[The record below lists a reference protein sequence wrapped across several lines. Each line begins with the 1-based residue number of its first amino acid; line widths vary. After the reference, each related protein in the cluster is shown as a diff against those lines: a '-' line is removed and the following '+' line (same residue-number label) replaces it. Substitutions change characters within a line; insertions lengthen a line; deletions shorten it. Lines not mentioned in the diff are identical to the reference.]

1 MKYKIKDFR
10 VKGDNKFMK
19 KLFKLVVAATVTASL
34 VLTGCTAKESASANA
49 SSGKQSKVKVGFLY
63 VGPIGDGGFT
73 YSHDQGRLYLEKEL
87 KVETIYKE
95 SVKEDKAEVEKVV
108 EDMIEQGA
116 NVIVGTSFGFQEGL
130 LSEAEKHKD
139 VKFLHCSGYE
149 TSENMSQFFGKIHE
163 MMYLNGIVAGL
174 KTKTNTLGFVGAFPI
189 PEVIRNIDAFTLGA
203 KSVNPNVKVKVNWT
217 NTWYDPAKEK
227 DAALALIDGGA
238 DVIAQHQDTAGPQQA
253 AESKGVF
260 SIGYNT
266 DMSKTAP
273 KANMTSAVWNWGP
286 YYVKQVKAIMDGSF
300 KSEKYWGGVSDGIV
314 DIAPLTSLAPADA
327 KDKVEKAK
335 EDIKSGKNKIFV
347 GPIKDQKGTVKV
359 ESGKTMTDDE
369 IWNINW
375 FVEGV
380 DGTIPAK

>member
-1 MKYKIKDFR
+1 MR
-10 VKGDNKFMK
+10 KFLK
-19 KLFKLVVAATVTASL
+19 VSL
-34 VLTGCTAKESASANA
+34 SAVIA
-49 SSGKQSKVKVGFLY
+49 SSLFFVGCGQAKTENVKKADNKVKVGFIY
-63 VGPIGDGGFT
+63 VGPIGDGGYT
-73 YSHDQGRLYLEKEL
+73 YSHDQGRQYLEKEL
-87 KVETIYKE
+87 KVDTIYKE
-95 SVKEDKAEVEKVV
+95 SVKEDKAEVERVV
-108 EDMIEQGA
+108 NDMIDQGA

-130 LSEAEKHKD
+130 LTSAKKYPD

-149 TSENMSQFFGKIHE
+149 TAANMGQFFGRIHE

-227 DAALALIDGGA
+227 DAALALLDGGA

-253 AESKGVF
+253 AEAKGAF

-286 YYVKQVKAIMDGSF
+286 YYVKQVKAIMDGTW
-300 KSEKYWGGVSDGIV
+300 KAEKYWGGYADNIV
-314 DIAPLTSLAPADA
+314 DLAPLTANAPDNA
-327 KDKVEKAK
+327 KAIVDKTK
-335 EDIKSGKNKIFV
+335 EDIKTGKNKIFV
-347 GPIKDQKGTVKV
+347 GPIKDQSGNLKVKDGEV
-359 ESGKTMTDDE
+359 MSDDA

-380 DGTIPAK
+380 EGTIPNQ